1 MLLMNAL
8 EAYLSGRSGELQ
20 GKPRFSVLSEQVL
33 QSDLQTSD
41 ICVQKEIMVSC
52 IGTLTFMTGTVSHE
66 KVSAHQLEMRSYGK
80 GPSQS
85 YSGFIVPALRS
96 IHISGADVSL
106 RLGKKSPSRPAQVI
120 ETYEW
125 SVNLEIISASLEGH
139 PESGCQ
145 FYQEPSVILFPFLR
159 IDPNRK
165 GQRQNE

>member
-8 EAYLSGRSGELQ
+8 EAYLSGRLGELQ

-33 QSDLQTSD
+33 QSDLQSSD

-66 KVSAHQLEMRSYGK
+66 KVSAHQLEMRSYGE

-139 PESGCQ
+139 PESGCPTLVELVSYSRRDVGIS
-145 FYQEPSVILFPFLR
+145 F
-159 IDPNRK
+159 
-165 GQRQNE
+165 